1 MKAALILMSG
11 SPLSGKSTL
20 SKKIKKHFGQECF
33 VISTDSIRKK
43 LTGDYSD
50 HSREFD
56 VWAAIVKK
64 AIKDLNNKKIVVI
77 DATLRQKDI
86 RLKHIDYY
94 KNYDI
99 YYIAFEQLSFETILE
114 RNQERVWKQLDESTL
129 KNMWQGYEFP
139 DEEELKLY
147 KKSIVI
153 NNENSDLKLVELLSY
168 IDEERRKV

>member
-1 MKAALILMSG
+1 MSG
-11 SPLSGKSTL
+11 SPLSGKSIL

-33 VISTDSIRKK
+33 VISTDNIRKR

-50 HSREFD
+50 YSREFD

-64 AIKDLNNKKIVVI
+64 AIKELNNKKVVVI

-94 KNYDI
+94 KDYDI
-99 YYIAFEQLSFETILE
+99 YYIAFEQLPFEVILE
-114 RNQERVWKQLDESTL
+114 RNQERTWKQLDEETL
-129 KNMWQGYEFP
+129 KKMYEGYEFP

-153 NNENSDLKLVELLSY
+153 NNENSDLKLTELLTY
-168 IDEERRKV
+168 IDEERRKT